1 MPMTQMTAPA
11 SLCGGALRSRL
22 VLAGVSAIAL
32 ASAWWAPAQAAEAS
46 SAEAAAAPMIE
57 EVVVTAGKREEKLQD
72 VPSAI
77 SAMSA
82 SQLKAN
88 RVVDVYALVTSTP
101 SFNIT
106 QDSAVSQQLNIRGVV
121 SVKLNDASAEPSV
134 GLFVDEVYTPRMGS
148 AFTDFYDL
156 ERVEIIRGPQ
166 GVLLGKN
173 VVGGAISVITAK
185 PSFDPSGQITAS
197 YGNYS
202 AVMLNGY
209 ATGPLSER
217 IAGRVAFQVRR
228 HDGYNENILLHRELD
243 DLSSYQARGELLY
256 RSEDERLRA
265 LLTLDYGHDSSNGT
279 IRSAADDPAIAGI
292 GTLGAYRAAHGIT
305 PRQDFSP
312 EREYV
317 KRRSFGATLRADW
330 EIFEHAT
337 LTSISS
343 YRDSRAAWGYN
354 QIGSGSP
361 PAIVDTF
368 VYQVESPRSYTQEL
382 RLASTDAAAP
392 LDWLIGAYYE
402 NDHVTRPNDH
412 VASTFTTTTV
422 FSGHYRYDAS
432 ADTETTGVFGQAG
445 LKLGGGFKI
454 TAGARF
460 THDDKTGRKIA
471 SCLADGGDG
480 ACTTPFRGPAGL
492 TWTANYGKSWDSFT
506 PQAVLEYRPNPS
518 VMVYARWAKGFKG
531 GGWDYIPPTPIAA
544 VIPFN
549 PEHVTNYE
557 FGLKSDLFDR
567 RLRLNAAVFQMD
579 YTDLQAQRTD
589 LTCLCLITS
598 NAGAA
603 RIKGVEIEATAAL
616 TDALTVSASISKID
630 PKYIDYDDKAGH
642 IYNGK
647 TMQRSPKLKYNFSA
661 DYAIDVREWP
671 KALVAHVNYTH
682 QSKLYWAPDNIS
694 FEPGYGTLD
703 ASLRLQPPEQHWAV
717 TVWGKNLSDKLY
729 SVGGLPFLGDLVNVW
744 GPPRTYG
751 VDLTYSF

>member
-1 MPMTQMTAPA
+1 MLTIRKTASALAGSARPRLPLAFAGA
-11 SLCGGALRSRL
+11 SLA
-22 VLAGVSAIAL
+22 AL
-32 ASAWWAPAQAAEAS
+32 AAAWTVPAQAAG
-46 SAEAAAAPMIE
+46 AAAGETAAPVVE
-57 EVVVTAGKREEKLQD
+57 EVLVTAGKREERLQD

-82 SQLKAN
+82 SQLRAN
-88 RVVDVYALVTSTP
+88 RVVDVYALVNSTP

-148 AFTDFYDL
+148 AFTDFFDL

-185 PSFDPSGQITAS
+185 PSFDPSGQLTAS
-197 YGNYS
+197 YGNYN

-209 ATGPLSER
+209 ATGPLSDR
-217 IAGRVAFQVRR
+217 FAARFAFQVRS
-228 HDGYNENILLHRELD
+228 HDGYNENVLLHRELD

-256 RSEDERLRA
+256 RSEDNRLRA
-265 LLTLDYGHDSSNGT
+265 LLSLDYGHDSSNGT
-279 IRSAADDPAIAGI
+279 IRSAEDDPAVAGL
-292 GTLGAYRAAHGIT
+292 GTIGAYRAARGISS
-305 PRQDFSP
+305 REDFSP
-312 EREYV
+312 EQEYV
-317 KRRSFGATLRADW
+317 KRHSFGATLRIDW
-330 EIFEHAT
+330 EVLEHAT
-337 LTSISS
+337 LTSISG
-343 YRDSRAAWGYN
+343 YRDSRASWGYN

-361 PAIVDTF
+361 PAAVDTF
-368 VYQVESPRSYTQEL
+368 VYQVESPRSYSQEL
-382 RLASTDAAAP
+382 RLASNDAAAP

-412 VASTFTTTTV
+412 VASTFTTTAV
-422 FSGHYRYDAS
+422 FSGHYRYDAT
-432 ADTETTGVFGQAG
+432 ADTKTTGVFGQAG
-445 LKLGGGFKI
+445 LKLGGGFKL
-454 TAGARF
+454 TAGARY
-460 THDDKTGRKIA
+460 THDDKSGVKIG

-506 PQAVLEYRPNPS
+506 PQAVLEYRPSPS
-518 VMVYARWAKGFKG
+518 VMLYARWAKGFKG
-531 GGWDYIPPTPIAA
+531 GGWDYIPPTPAA
-544 VIPFN
+544 AQISFD

-557 FGLKSDLFDR
+557 LGLKSDLFDR
-567 RLRLNAAVFQMD
+567 RLRLNAAAFQMD

-603 RIKGVEIEATAAL
+603 RIRGVEVEATAVV
-616 TDALTVSASISKID
+616 TDALTLSASVSSID

-647 TMQRSPKLKYNFSA
+647 TMQRSPKLKYNLSA
-661 DYAIDVREWP
+661 DYALDLGDWP

-703 ASLRLQPPEQHWAV
+703 ASLRLQPPQAHWAV
-717 TVWGKNLSDKLY
+717 TVWGKNLSNKLY